1 MFRFL
6 YTMSDL
12 LSAVCAIISPVAIF
26 HWLLRIVNIQ
36 ALASAVNTLNPV
48 FDPLNALVELLVKT
62 PPLSYGGHEYS
73 TTQGLLAC
81 LMTGGFFVFNLIS
94 ESLKANEQR
103 MDVAKQAEIQR
114 RRLQKLKSEET
125 KVQKDITTNR
135 RLYVVVDYDFMACP
149 TGSASLENSCVRN
162 GGKVLGSN
170 AASLSLEFDSI
181 ASVFQ
186 YCMEASQGILSYY
199 ATLRPAEPQPP
210 FKIGM
215 HATDRSWSAAASVEE
230 ARKLS
235 RFIGPNQV
243 LFSNEVKAMLE
254 ANGLG
259 MAYRYQSI
267 GMYAL
272 EGTGQQ
278 ELFRLFFTKPSNS
291 F

>member
-12 LSAVCAIISPVAIF
+12 MSAVCAIISPIAIF

-36 ALASAVNTLNPV
+36 ALASAVNVLNPV
-48 FDPLNALVELLVKT
+48 FDPLSALLELFVKL
-62 PPLSYGGHEYS
+62 PPIHYGGHEYS

-81 LMTGGFFVFNLIS
+81 LMTAGFFVFNFIS
-94 ESLKANEQR
+94 ESLKASEQR
-103 MDVAKQAEIQR
+103 MDVARQADIQK
-114 RRLQKLKSEET
+114 RRLQKLKSEEN
-125 KVQKDITTNR
+125 KVNKDVTTNR
-135 RLYVVVDYDFMACP
+135 RLYVVVDYDFMGCP
-149 TGSASLENSCVRN
+149 TGSACLETTYTRN

-170 AASLSLEFDSI
+170 GASMSLEFETISN
-181 ASVFQ
+181 VFQ
-186 YCMEASQGILSYY
+186 YCMDASQGILSYY

-210 FKIGM
+210 FKIGV
-215 HATDRSWSAAASVEE
+215 HATDCSWSVPASVEE
-230 ARKLS
+230 TRKLS

-243 LFSNEVKAMLE
+243 LFSQDVKSILE

-259 MAYRYQSI
+259 LSYRYQSI

-272 EGTGQQ
+272 EGVGQQ